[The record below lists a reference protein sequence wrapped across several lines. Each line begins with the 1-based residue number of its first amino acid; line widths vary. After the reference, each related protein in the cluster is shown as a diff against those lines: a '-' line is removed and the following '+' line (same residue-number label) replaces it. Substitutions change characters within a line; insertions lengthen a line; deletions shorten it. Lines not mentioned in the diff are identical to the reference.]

1 MITKVKVIMGIEL
14 LGLVLLW
21 GGGSWV
27 MIGVALML
35 AAFLLLLR
43 RYLKVWK
50 KENIPITAGWGE
62 SIIMRKKNIKKAG
75 GDIGLFNL
83 KNKGLSFCT
92 QAFWFI

>member
-14 LGLVLLW
+14 LGFVLLW
-21 GGGSWV
+21 GGGIWV

-50 KENIPITAGWGE
+50 KGKYTYYNGLGRINNYEEEEHQKGW
-62 SIIMRKKNIKKAG
+62 RRYWP
-75 GDIGLFNL
+75 F
-83 KNKGLSFCT
+83 
-92 QAFWFI
+92 